1 MTEGYI
7 KFNCIWEQKDILIPE
22 ELYKTLEEERTRLY
36 KLGLIGVYPD
46 GIGFGNIS
54 VRTGE
59 DSSFFISG
67 SATGQFRQLKPLH
80 YALVNRFNLAENSI
94 ACSGQIKAS
103 SESMTHAAV
112 YESLPDVRA
121 VVHIHCLWL
130 WSKLLNICPHT
141 PAEIEYGTP
150 EMALAVQKLASGF
163 KSNDENIIVMGGHRE
178 GILAFGSNLHEAT
191 TQIINIYNQYKND

>member
-7 KFNCIWEQKDILIPE
+7 KFNCDWENKDILIPK
-22 ELYKTLEEERTRLY
+22 ELYKTLEEERNRLY
-36 KLGLIGVYPD
+36 ELGLIGVYPN

-54 VRTGE
+54 VRACE

-67 SATGQFRQLKPLH
+67 SATGQFRQLKPTH
-80 YALVNRFNLAENSI
+80 YALVYRFNLAENSI
-94 ACSGQIKAS
+94 ACSGKIKAS

-112 YESLPDVRA
+112 YEALPDVRA

-130 WSKLLNICPHT
+130 WTKLLKICPYT
-141 PAEIEYGTP
+141 PAQIEYGTP
-150 EMALAVQKLASGF
+150 EIALAVQKLASGF
-163 KSNDENIIVMGGHRE
+163 KPGDEKIIIMGGHQE

-191 TQIINIYNQYKND
+191 TQIINIYNEYKHD